1 MTEDLIAMAREA
13 GFRSGNITMSDGDQ
27 LPFVAPVSATSC
39 IVELERFATLIEA
52 RAEARTRE
60 ECAKVCD
67 VLYAPASCNAI
78 ERALWSVA
86 MQGCAAAIRERK
98 SP

>member
-1 MTEDLIAMAREA
+1 MTKDQTIAMARKA
-13 GFRSGNITMSDGDQ
+13 GAW
-27 LPFVAPVSATSC
+27 P
-39 IVELERFATLIEA
+39 ELSMTPEKDLAFLQRFAQLVA
-52 RAEARTRE
+52 AQAAAEERE

-86 MQGCAAAIRERK
+86 MQECAAAIRERK